1 MIKIQYKDVAK
12 LIRKS
17 EITIKGYKQS
27 QPELLELLLLGARC
41 KLNNISDDEL
51 ELFVEF
57 KEKLE
62 NKLEEK
68 KN

>member
-1 MIKIQYKDVAK
+1 MIKITYKDIAT
-12 LIRKS
+12 LIDKS
-17 EITIKGYKQS
+17 EASIKGYKQS

-41 KLNNISDDEL
+41 KLNNISVEEL
-51 ELFVEF
+51 ELFAEF

-62 NKLEEK
+62 EK

>member
-12 LIRKS
+12 LIHKS

-41 KLNNISDDEL
+41 KLNNISDEEL
-51 ELFVEF
+51 ELFVNLKKQIESNIL
-57 KEKLE
+57 KED
-62 NKLEEK
+62 
-68 KN
+68 